1 MDRRPLINTRPPHC
15 ASGKAPQ
22 RFGPHVPALA
32 RFLAEAGAT
41 ADSVALLVEV
51 NQRWPNLS
59 FRDFMGAA
67 VLAEA
72 FALKTAGT
80 A

>member
-1 MDRRPLINTRPPHC
+1 MTIPDPDPAQDRRPHSN
-15 ASGKAPQ
+15 
-22 RFGPHVPALA
+22 FGPHVPALA
-32 RFLAEAGAT
+32 RFMATTAAT
-41 ADSVALLVEV
+41 ADSVALLVEIDR
-51 NQRWPNLS
+51 RWPGLS

-72 FALKTAGT
+72 FVMKTEGT